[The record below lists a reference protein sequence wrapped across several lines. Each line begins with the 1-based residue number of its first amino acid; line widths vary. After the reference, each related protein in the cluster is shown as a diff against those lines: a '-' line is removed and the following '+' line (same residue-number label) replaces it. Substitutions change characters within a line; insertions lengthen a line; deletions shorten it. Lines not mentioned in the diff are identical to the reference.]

1 LADMKQQAAAESER
15 LAAVAKSQ
23 LEAERDA
30 AVNALRSEVGELAVE
45 LASRIVGEKLKNDAV
60 AERVVEEFI
69 AELEGKKA

>member
-1 LADMKQQAAAESER
+1 MKEQAAAEAER
-15 LAAVAKSQ
+15 LAAVSKAQ

-30 AVNALRSEVGELAVE
+30 AVNALRAEVGAIAVD
-45 LASRIVGEKLKNDAV
+45 LASRIVGEKLKDDKV